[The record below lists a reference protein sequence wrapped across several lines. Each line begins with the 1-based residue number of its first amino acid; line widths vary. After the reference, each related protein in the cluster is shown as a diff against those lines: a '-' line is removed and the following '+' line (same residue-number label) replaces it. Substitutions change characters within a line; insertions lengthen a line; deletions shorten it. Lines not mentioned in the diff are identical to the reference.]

1 MGEVKKIE
9 NVDIDLLIPYAKN
22 AKIHDKKQIEKIKA
36 SIKEFGFVSPCL
48 IDKDYNIIAGHGRV
62 MAAKELKI
70 EKLPC
75 VFIEGLSDSQRRA
88 YILADN
94 RLSELGEWDFEL
106 IVDELEIL
114 KDENFDISITG
125 FDLDQINVNVEIEDD
140 NYKESDIEERCM
152 PGDLWKLGNHKLICG
167 DSSDV
172 LTISNLLGGGRAD
185 LVFTDPPYNMGYS
198 GAGIIREKT
207 KNVRERIKDIIDFD
221 ANSISYL
228 AAMDIGSIYIFTSK
242 DLIPDYLQIFKEW
255 KFNILTWVKTNSPPM
270 CNNNFL
276 PDIEYLLYFHKG
288 KRIWNNGLKPMDIY
302 RRAFFSSRAE
312 GHAEIGDVH
321 PTMKPLKLISDKMQI
336 SSNKNSIVLDLFGGS
351 GTTLIVCEQLERCC
365 YMCEIDPHYCDVII
379 DRWEKYTGQKAELI
393 NR

>member
-1 MGEVKKIE
+1 
-9 NVDIDLLIPYAKN
+9 
-22 AKIHDKKQIEKIKA
+22 
-36 SIKEFGFVSPCL
+36 
-48 IDKDYNIIAGHGRV
+48 
-62 MAAKELKI
+62 
-70 EKLPC
+70 
-75 VFIEGLSDSQRRA
+75 
-88 YILADN
+88 
-94 RLSELGEWDFEL
+94 
-106 IVDELEIL
+106 
-114 KDENFDISITG
+114 
-125 FDLDQINVNVEIEDD
+125 
-140 NYKESDIEERCM
+140 
-152 PGDLWKLGNHKLICG
+152 
-167 DSSDV
+167 
-172 LTISNLLGGGRAD
+172 
-185 LVFTDPPYNMGYS
+185 MGYS

-228 AAMDIGSIYIFTSK
+228 AAMDVGSIYIFTSK

-302 RRAFFSSRAE
+302 RRAFFSSKAE

-365 YMCEIDPHYCDVII
+365 YMCEIEPHYCDVII

>member
-36 SIKEFGFVSPCL
+36 SIQEFGFVSPCL
-48 IDKDYNIIAGHGRV
+48 IDKDFNIIAGHGRV
-62 MAAKELKI
+62 LAAKELKF

-75 VFIEGLSDSQRRA
+75 VFIEGLTDSQRRA

-106 IVDELEIL
+106 VVDELEIL

-125 FDLDQINVNVEIEDD
+125 FDLDKINVNVEVEDD
-140 NYKESDIEERCM
+140 NYNESDIEERCK

-185 LVFTDPPYNMGYS
+185 LVFTDPPYKMGYS

-221 ANSISYL
+221 ANSIGYL

-365 YMCEIDPHYCDVII
+365 YMCEIEPHYCDVII

>member
-9 NVDIDLLIPYAKN
+9 NVDIDLLIPYDKN

-36 SIKEFGFVSPCL
+36 SIEEFGFVSPCL
-48 IDKDYNIIAGHGRV
+48 IDKDFNIIAGHGRV
-62 MAAKELKI
+62 LAAKELKF

-172 LTISNLLGGGRAD
+172 LTISNLLGGAEQT
-185 LVFTDPPYNMGYS
+185 L
-198 GAGIIREKT
+198 
-207 KNVRERIKDIIDFD
+207 
-221 ANSISYL
+221 
-228 AAMDIGSIYIFTSK
+228 
-242 DLIPDYLQIFKEW
+242 
-255 KFNILTWVKTNSPPM
+255 
-270 CNNNFL
+270 
-276 PDIEYLLYFHKG
+276 YLLT
-288 KRIWNNGLKPMDIY
+288 RLIRWDI
-302 RRAFFSSRAE
+302 
-312 GHAEIGDVH
+312 
-321 PTMKPLKLISDKMQI
+321 
-336 SSNKNSIVLDLFGGS
+336 
-351 GTTLIVCEQLERCC
+351 LE
-365 YMCEIDPHYCDVII
+365 M
-379 DRWEKYTGQKAELI
+379 A
-393 NR
+393 